1 MINLKNLKLVVSTI
15 AAILLFGSSSFAA
28 GQNTVRGIHETL
40 DPNSRTDDLGI
51 TVSIP
56 ISHPGRR
63 YPATNDFPT
72 GPDLGEP
79 LPDFTLQNQHGELV
93 DFSDSRAGS
102 RAVVVFYRSAVW

>member
-1 MINLKNLKLVVSTI
+1 MINLKNLKWVVSTI
-15 AAILLFGSSSFAA
+15 AALLLFGSASFAA
-28 GQNTVRGIHETL
+28 GQNTVQGIHETL

-51 TVSIP
+51 TIPIP

-63 YPATNDFPT
+63 YPATDDFPT
-72 GPDLGEP
+72 GPDLGER

-93 DFSDSRAGS
+93 DFSASRADS

>member
-1 MINLKNLKLVVSTI
+1 MINLKNLKPVVSTI
-15 AAILLFGSSSFAA
+15 AAILLFGSSSFAV

-51 TVSIP
+51 TVPIP

-79 LPDFTLQNQHGELV
+79 LPAFTLQNQHGELV
-93 DFSDSRAGS
+93 DFSESRADS